1 MNKICF
7 LDKDGTLVDNSQY
20 PDIIPSD
27 KILKDDIIEGLKYLQ
42 EQGYKLIIISN
53 QSWISKGRHTEEQT
67 ENIFKSLIKQLEL
80 YNIHIEAY
88 FYCPHLRTMQCECK
102 KPNNKLILDALKKY
116 KGDSKKSLIIGD
128 MDRDILAGKKSG
140 IKTVLVQT
148 GCGNQFLDCN
158 PDHIIKNINQIGEII
173 NESNSEKQNKI

>member
-102 KPNNKLILDALKKY
+102 KPNNKL
-116 KGDSKKSLIIGD
+116 
-128 MDRDILAGKKSG
+128 M
-140 IKTVLVQT
+140 
-148 GCGNQFLDCN
+148 
-158 PDHIIKNINQIGEII
+158 
-173 NESNSEKQNKI
+173 